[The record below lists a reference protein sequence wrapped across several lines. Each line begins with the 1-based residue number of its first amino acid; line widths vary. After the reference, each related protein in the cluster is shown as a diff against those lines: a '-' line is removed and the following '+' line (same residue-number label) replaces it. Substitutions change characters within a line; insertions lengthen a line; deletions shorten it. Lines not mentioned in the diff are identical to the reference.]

1 VDSKNRTALY
11 LACMDCNL
19 HLLKWLMEKNADPRI
34 AYVIDEKTEET
45 PLGCA
50 VRWGYTEVT
59 SRRRREM
66 RW

>member
-1 VDSKNRTALY
+1 MDSKNRTALY

-19 HLLKWLMEKNADPRI
+19 RLLKWLMEKNADPRI
-34 AYVIDEKTEET
+34 AYMVDEKTEET

-59 SRRRREM
+59 SKRM
-66 RW
+66 IGLQ